1 MVQCSVSSGYELIR
15 SLTVEK
21 VMLRCLVLVLVMVGC
36 GAEEEHAKQVISG
49 EGQQGF
55 QECPIAPVESP
66 LDRAVLQTGTLP
78 IEGQCLAQP

>member
-1 MVQCSVSSGYELIR
+1 
-15 SLTVEK
+15 
-21 VMLRCLVLVLVMVGC
+21 MLRCLVLVLVMVGC

-55 QECPIAPVESP
+55 QECQITPVETA

-78 IEGQCLAQP
+78 LEEQCLAKP

>member
-1 MVQCSVSSGYELIR
+1 
-15 SLTVEK
+15 
-21 VMLRCLVLVLVMVGC
+21 MLRCLVLVLAMVGC

-55 QECPIAPVESP
+55 QECQISPVATP

-78 IEGQCLAQP
+78 LEEQCLAKP